1 MALHVVERRARLL
14 WPWKD
19 NSEAVYR
26 ATIEMRPVGAWGTRR
41 KSLARLVLE
50 RSTAGEEARLLLLCA
65 VLLAIVVW
73 GCVAL

>member
-14 WPWKD
+14 WQG
-19 NSEAVYR
+19 EAVYR
-26 ATIEMRPVGAWGTRR
+26 ATIEMSPTGARGTRR
-41 KSLARLVLE
+41 KSLVRLVLE
-50 RSTAGEEARLLLLCA
+50 RSPAGEEARLLLLCA